1 MPNEPLRES
10 CYEREGAG
18 KLHRF
23 SCFDAICFS
32 FTPIFMTHQWVYSRF
47 NHFIFYLMP
56 CLETNRIYPNLID
69 SLGKKGFVPIK
80 CRPVGAGGAG
90 GCQGT
95 HPQILTDQ
103 FTLAQPGPGVGRS
116 LCPPYYY
123 CLPRFLDLPTA
134 LLCITYLMYIQIQ
147 CFFKKVL
154 TFIKV

>member
-56 CLETNRIYPNLID
+56 CLETNPIYPNLID
-69 SLGKKGFVPIK
+69 SLGKKGFVPIH

-90 GCQGT
+90 DARAPPDFDRSVDPNSTRAGGGAQFRPT
-95 HPQILTDQ
+95 ILLLPPRI
-103 FTLAQPGPGVGRS
+103 FRPSYGPAN
-116 LCPPYYY
+116 L
-123 CLPRFLDLPTA
+123 T
-134 LLCITYLMYIQIQ
+134 YIQIQ
-147 CFFKKVL
+147 CCFQQSSN
-154 TFIKV
+154 IY

>member
-80 CRPVGAGGAG
+80 CRPVVAGGAG
-90 GCQGT
+90 DARAPPDFDRSVDPNSTGGGGGGC
-95 HPQILTDQ
+95 
-103 FTLAQPGPGVGRS
+103 F
-116 LCPPYYY
+116 
-123 CLPRFLDLPTA
+123 
-134 LLCITYLMYIQIQ
+134 
-147 CFFKKVL
+147 
-154 TFIKV
+154 